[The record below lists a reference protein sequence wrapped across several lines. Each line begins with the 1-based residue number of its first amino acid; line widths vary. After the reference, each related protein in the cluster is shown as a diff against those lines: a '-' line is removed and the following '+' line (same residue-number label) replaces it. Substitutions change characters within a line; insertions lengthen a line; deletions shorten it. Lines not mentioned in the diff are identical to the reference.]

1 MSNTHNKLRQI
12 EENKKL
18 KIELEKCN
26 SSSPKKTKSEGLFSR
41 ILNTVDS
48 VLSGGFRPVR
58 DIETSEISETTN
70 SLETLRLISTSL

>member
-18 KIELEKCN
+18 KIELEKGN
-26 SSSPKKTKSEGLFSR
+26 SSSKKPKSEGLFSR